1 MQSVAVGILLALV
14 ASVALN
20 TAFLA
25 QHAGAVDLPAVS
37 PRRPVA
43 TLRALLGS
51 RTWLVGLAL
60 GCLGWALHVGA
71 LARAPLSLVQAFI
84 AGGLAVTLP
93 VAAVALGHRL
103 RRGELQ
109 AIALMALALV
119 LLSLGLSGGRRATGA
134 PGVLAAATV
143 GLAAVALA
151 LALGV
156 RDDRRPVALGVAGGL
171 LYGAA
176 DMAIKALTG
185 VASGSGAARVLSSPW
200 LLVAIAATAAAFFA
214 FQRALQ
220 SHRPVVVIALMTAA
234 TNVSA
239 IVGGLVVFG
248 DPLGA
253 TPLLAAAHVAAF
265 ALVAGAAWRLAAA
278 QAGLV
283 VEPQPRRS
291 PIRPPTGSAPG
302 RQAS

>member
-1 MQSVAVGILLALV
+1 MQSVVAGIALALA

-20 TAFLA
+20 TAFLV

-43 TLRALLGS
+43 TFRALAGS
-51 RTWLVGLAL
+51 RIWLAGLVL
-60 GCLGWALHVGA
+60 GCVGWALHVGA
-71 LARAPLSLVQAFI
+71 LSRAPLSLVQAFI
-84 AGGLAVTLP
+84 AGGIAVTLP
-93 VAAVALGHRL
+93 VAAIALGHRP
-103 RRGELQ
+103 RAGELQ

-119 LLSLGLSGGRRATGA
+119 LLSLGLRGGSHATAA
-134 PGVLAAATV
+134 PGAIAAATA
-143 GLAAVALA
+143 GLAAVALVLA
-151 LALGV
+151 LAV
-156 RDDRRPVALGVAGGL
+156 RDDRRPVALGLAGGL

-176 DMAIKALTG
+176 DIAIKALTG
-185 VASGSGAARVLSSPW
+185 VAAGHGAVEVLSSPW
-200 LLVAIAATAAAFFA
+200 LPIAIAATVAAFFA

-234 TNVSA
+234 TNISA

-253 TPLLAAAHVAAF
+253 TPLLAAVHVVAF
-265 ALVAGAAWRLAAA
+265 VLVGAAAWRLAPA
-278 QAGLV
+278 QAELV
-283 VEPQPRRS
+283 IEPQPDS
-291 PIRPPTGSAPG
+291 PMRAPTGSAPG